1 MVLPRYCNA
10 KYVNFN
16 EGSYFGVIDII
27 GSMIKLDNPDVEDW
41 FTFKYDLTR
50 EFTVMA
56 EAYTQLLSLSL
67 LDFNR
72 LHIEFPEI
80 YKKLIADAEVQ
91 LKKVLVLK
99 MNAIK
104 KCALQNE
111 IYKNKYGQ
119 NLGSIKGNELLNN
132 IQYQLKCYNYSF
144 LYKKLLED
152 LEESCEDSLD
162 ESYDSEY
169 SDNGLQ

>member
-1 MVLPRYCNA
+1 MVLPRYSNA
-10 KYVNFN
+10 KYVNFD

-27 GSMIKLDNPDVEDW
+27 GSMIKLDNTDDVEEW
-41 FTFKYDLTR
+41 FNHKYDLTR

-56 EAYTQLLSLSL
+56 EAFTQLLSLNL
-67 LDFNR
+67 QDFNR

-104 KCALQNE
+104 KCAQ
-111 IYKNKYGQ
+111 
-119 NLGSIKGNELLNN
+119 
-132 IQYQLKCYNYSF
+132 
-144 LYKKLLED
+144 
-152 LEESCEDSLD
+152 
-162 ESYDSEY
+162 
-169 SDNGLQ
+169 